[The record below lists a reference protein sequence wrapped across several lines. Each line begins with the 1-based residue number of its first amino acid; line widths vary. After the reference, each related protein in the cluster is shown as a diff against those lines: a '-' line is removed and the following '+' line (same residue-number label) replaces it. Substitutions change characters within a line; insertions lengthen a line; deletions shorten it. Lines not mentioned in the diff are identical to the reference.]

1 MYDLIIIGG
10 GPAGAA
16 AGVYAGRKQLKT
28 LLITREFGGQSIV
41 SDGIENWI
49 GEKKI
54 AGFELAQKLEEH
66 VRAQP
71 SVEIKLSEKVES
83 LSRVKDQCVSCCD
96 WKNYSAVADQKAGD
110 KHCAWEVTTDKDK
123 YEAKALVVASGAR
136 RRKLKVPGE
145 SNFDGKGVAYCS
157 TCDAPLFK
165 DKTVVVVG
173 GGNAGLEAV
182 VDLLGYAKKI
192 YLLSRGDALTGD
204 QKTQEEIKKF
214 KKVTIINKAQVKE
227 IIGDQFVSGLKYL
240 DGESNGNK
248 ELKVEGVFV
257 EIGSVPNSDFL
268 KGIVQ
273 INEHKEIMVDH
284 KTAATSQPG
293 IFSAGDVTDEIYK
306 QNFTA
311 AGDAVT
317 ATLSAYNYLLDIK
330 KLSPA
335 GESLES

>member
-182 VDLLGYAKKI
+182 IDLLPYASEIHLLARGKK
-192 YLLSRGDALTGD
+192 LTGD
-204 QKTQEEIKKF
+204 QKTQEEIKKS
-214 KKVTIINKAQVKE
+214 KKVKIIFNAEVEE
-227 IIGDQFVSGLKYL
+227 ILGDKLVSALKYK
-240 DGESNGNK
+240 DSKSNEVN
-248 ELKVEGVFV
+248 EILVQGVFI
-257 EIGSVPNSDFL
+257 EIGSVPNSDIV
-268 KGIVQ
+268 KGLVD
-273 INEHKEIMVDH
+273 INNHGEIIVDH
-284 KTAATSQPG
+284 RTAATSAPG
-293 IFSAGDVTDEIYK
+293 IFAAGDITDEIYK
-306 QNFTA
+306 QNSTA

-330 KLSPA
+330 KQTPAAEA
-335 GESLES
+335 GE